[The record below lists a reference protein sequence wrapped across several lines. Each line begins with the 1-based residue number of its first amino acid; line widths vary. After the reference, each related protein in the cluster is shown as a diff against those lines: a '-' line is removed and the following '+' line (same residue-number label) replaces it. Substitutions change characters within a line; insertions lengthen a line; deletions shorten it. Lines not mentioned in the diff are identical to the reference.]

1 MIIKTITVLLLA
13 QNSSL
18 AKRIRTSLYYSQLR
32 VFKVVYAKEQT
43 KALELINSSSIDI
56 VLLDLSVANAKSAE
70 FVNRLRHNSPK
81 TIIMLLCNA
90 NDNAIVSQAMAQ
102 GAHGFIDKHSLGQ
115 HWLMRLL
122 GFSLLQTLPLKLQKR
137 SIKTL
142 HAICDSSQLGIM
154 AADWFGNIIYTNQAF
169 NTITAYSAATP
180 QGCHWMAQIY
190 DDDKNRL
197 LTDLQAAQKNNTI
210 VCSDVCIIH
219 QSKQLCQVRVTAT
232 PIAKNKKSYGY
243 IITLEKLSKRD
254 GKAKLTAAVTKTRRD
269 LLPATTAQLT
279 LDAMSDAILS
289 TDINDKVLYL
299 NQAASILTG
308 WDCSEAVGLL
318 LCDIFKI
325 KESASAVI
333 AKSTLAQSQRE
344 QRPFDCILVRKD
356 GVEIQIEES
365 ARTIFNEL
373 GETIGVV
380 FIFRDVTQSQLK
392 AIKMKYL
399 AQHDP
404 LTGLPNRLLFQ
415 ERLNQALVLAKRHN
429 KRLAVL
435 YLDIDLFKKVNDL
448 HGHEL
453 GDKLL
458 CSIANRMTDAV
469 RQSDTVCR
477 QGGDEFLILLS
488 EIEHPDDAAIFTSK
502 LLHTLI
508 NPHQLNGKKIS
519 VHMSIGI
526 RIFHHDI
533 EAPQQASEGKLSDV
547 LIDNADKAMYQA
559 KSRGHDGYQIFKQA

>member
-1 MIIKTITVLLLA
+1 
-13 QNSSL
+13 
-18 AKRIRTSLYYSQLR
+18 
-32 VFKVVYAKEQT
+32 
-43 KALELINSSSIDI
+43 
-56 VLLDLSVANAKSAE
+56 
-70 FVNRLRHNSPK
+70 
-81 TIIMLLCNA
+81 
-90 NDNAIVSQAMAQ
+90 
-102 GAHGFIDKHSLGQ
+102 
-115 HWLMRLL
+115 
-122 GFSLLQTLPLKLQKR
+122 
-137 SIKTL
+137 
-142 HAICDSSQLGIM
+142 
-154 AADWFGNIIYTNQAF
+154 
-169 NTITAYSAATP
+169 
-180 QGCHWMAQIY
+180 MAQIY

-210 VCSDVCIIH
+210 VCSDVCIIY

-254 GKAKLTAAVTKTRRD
+254 NKAKLTAGFTKTRRV

-380 FIFRDVTQSQLK
+380 FIFRDISQSQLK

-488 EIEHPDDAAIFTSK
+488 EIEHPDDAATFTSK